1 MSLGSILR
9 QTAYVASVTGTDS
22 YGKPIYG
29 TPVARAVRVEE
40 SRRMVHNAQGEETV
54 SSHRLW
60 CLEAVS
66 ITDRIWLPGTSTSSA
81 EASRLPI
88 SVSAVSDFV
97 GSRTLYRVDL

>member
-1 MSLGSILR
+1 MSLGNILR
-9 QTAYVASVTGTDS
+9 QTAYVASVTGTDA
-22 YGKPIYG
+22 YGKPTYG

-40 SRRMVHNAQGEETV
+40 SRRMVLGSQGEETV

-60 CLEAVS
+60 CLTAIA
-66 ITDRIWLPGTSTSSA
+66 ITDRIWLPGTSTSSV

-88 SVSAVSDFV
+88 SVASVSDFA